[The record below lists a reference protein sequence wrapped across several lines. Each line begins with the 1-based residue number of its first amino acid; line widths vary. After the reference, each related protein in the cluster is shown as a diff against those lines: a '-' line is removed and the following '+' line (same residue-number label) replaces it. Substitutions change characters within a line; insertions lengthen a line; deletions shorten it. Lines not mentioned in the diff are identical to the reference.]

1 MTAPALLVLRLVLAV
16 VLVAH
21 GAHTLFGTFGGPGVG
36 PGGLRETATHFNAIG
51 LNPGPLMALLGGI
64 IQLSAGVLIAGGL
77 ITRWASLAMLGYL
90 GIVIWKEHA
99 PWGFFLNWVGDQTR
113 GNGMEY
119 AILIAG
125 ALVCLLL
132 AGAGDWSLDGQRSK
146 SAAARASGR
155 ARLRSR

>member
-1 MTAPALLVLRLVLAV
+1 MTAPGLLVLRLVLAL

-21 GAHTLFGTFGGPGVG
+21 GAHALFGAFAGPGIG

-51 LNPGPLMALLGGI
+51 LNPGPLMALLGGV
-64 IQLSAGVLIAGGL
+64 IQLLAGVLIAAGL
-77 ITRWASLAMLGYL
+77 LTRWASLAMLGYL
-90 GIVIWKEHA
+90 GMVVWKEHA
-99 PWGFFLNWVGDQTR
+99 PWGFFLNWVGDRTR

-119 AILIAG
+119 SIVIAG

-132 AGAGDWSLDGQRSK
+132 AGAGDWSIDGRRSDR
-146 SAAARASGR
+146 AAARASGR

>member
-1 MTAPALLVLRLVLAV
+1 
-16 VLVAH
+16 
-21 GAHTLFGTFGGPGVG
+21 
-36 PGGLRETATHFNAIG
+36 
-51 LNPGPLMALLGGI
+51 MAFLGGFL
-64 IQLSAGVLIAGGL
+64 QLSAGVLIGSGL

-119 AILIAG
+119 AVVMAG

-132 AGAGDWSLDGQRSK
+132 AGAGDWSLDGRRSK
-146 SAAARASGR
+146 SAAARAAGR